1 RVKIEHPVNV
11 AARYLNSLEIE
22 LTSKNSS
29 VANLALTCPNGML
42 GKDFLEEYINT
53 YNEEGIRDQ
62 IELADKTSQLI
73 DDHLSKLSEEL
84 SSVETQVQDYK
95 QSQGLTDIASQADVY
110 NTQSASVGQMKV
122 EAETQYSIVSSLNN
136 YVQGKRDH
144 DQLIPAN
151 SGINSEALT
160 AQINAYNDLV
170 LERNRLSRIAS
181 SSNQSMIDLNNRIES
196 TFNSVKSGL
205 QNEKNNLEIQQRDI
219 SAMYYRN
226 NARIRA
232 IPRQERV

>member
-1 RVKIEHPVNV
+1 
-11 AARYLNSLEIE
+11 
-22 LTSKNSS
+22 
-29 VANLALTCPNGML
+29 
-42 GKDFLEEYINT
+42 
-53 YNEEGIRDQ
+53 
-62 IELADKTSQLI
+62 LI

-151 SGINSEALT
+151 SG
-160 AQINAYNDLV
+160 
-170 LERNRLSRIAS
+170 
-181 SSNQSMIDLNNRIES
+181 
-196 TFNSVKSGL
+196 
-205 QNEKNNLEIQQRDI
+205 
-219 SAMYYRN
+219 
-226 NARIRA
+226 
-232 IPRQERV
+232 